1 MKKRHAALAAL
12 ALVGILSG
20 CGQTKTQP
28 ETQAADNTVSISPVE
43 KTTAEKQSGAVIEYL
58 FSGNNTEANGI
69 TFNFYT
75 WNNKTWENMDKPIGV
90 YGMGL
95 NNGTGTI
102 ILRHDA
108 DKINAP
114 YDIKMTFPSGGASLQ
129 YGDPSGVG
137 KLLSN
142 RVTMAVAGQER
153 PIDDLAVDTEIP
165 LVVRVFDYK
174 DGGTDEGMYT
184 VDINAFTDPDSSE
197 TLKNCIFA
205 EAITVKFVHDDSVS

>member
-43 KTTAEKQSGAVIEYL
+43 QTTTEKQSGAVVEDL
-58 FSGNNTEANGI
+58 FSGNDTEANGI
-69 TFNFYT
+69 IFNTYT
-75 WNNKTWENMDKPIGV
+75 YNGKTWENMDKPVGV

-95 NNGTGTI
+95 NSGTGTI

-108 DKINAP
+108 DKINAA

-129 YGDPSGVG
+129 YGDPSGVS
-137 KLLSN
+137 KRPSDS
-142 RVTMAVAGQER
+142 VKVAVAGQESS
-153 PIDDLAVDTEIP
+153 IDDLAVGIEIP
-165 LVVRVFDYK
+165 IVVRVFDYK

-205 EAITVKFVHDDSVS
+205 EAITVKFIHDDSVS

>member
-12 ALVGILSG
+12 ALVGMLSG
-20 CGQTKTQP
+20 CGQAPSQP

-43 KTTAEKQSGAVIEYL
+43 QTTTEKQSGAVIEYL

-69 TFNFYT
+69 TFNTYT
-75 WNNKTWENMDKPIGV
+75 YNGKTWENMDKPIGV

-95 NNGTGTI
+95 NSGTGTI

-108 DKINAP
+108 DKINAA

-129 YGDPSGVG
+129 YGDPSELS
-137 KLLSN
+137 KLPTDNLT
-142 RVTMAVAGQER
+142 VAVAGQKK
-153 PIDDLAVDTEIP
+153 PIDDLAVGIEIP
-165 LVVRVFDYK
+165 IVVRVFDYK

-205 EAITVKFVHDDSVS
+205 EAITVKFLHDDSVS